1 MPAPSALAISTGAV
15 QRLLKEEA
23 SYHKELAEQEQTVKN
38 LEEKL
43 KAGTADEDGNEAFML
58 KQQVRSALPRA
69 LGTASQYML
78 TFQLSVANC
87 HRTNQGRIWSTQ
99 TAHYHSSRE
108 VRRPARCGG
117 GRWCARCRNYAGQGH
132 ARSGQGGCLNDAI

>member
-58 KQQVRSALPRA
+58 KQQ
-69 LGTASQYML
+69 
-78 TFQLSVANC
+78 
-87 HRTNQGRIWSTQ
+87 Q
-99 TAHYHSSRE
+99 TAIEQTKAVFGPLKQRITTAVE
-108 VRRPARCGG
+108 KLEDQLA
-117 GRWCARCRNYAGQGH
+117 AAEDAG
-132 ARSGQGGCLNDAI
+132 APDAEITQAKAMLVQAKAAV